1 MKRSVAFCLGL
12 VLPIISSAHAADW
25 PFTNKQ
31 AQAEAT
37 NANCNKMAQK
47 AADIDLLFTTL
58 QHKADSSAIY
68 NQGFLGLYAG

>member
-37 NANCNKMAQK
+37 NANS
-47 AADIDLLFTTL
+47 TTKVFWDCM
-58 QHKADSSAIY
+58 QA
-68 NQGFLGLYAG
+68 NGLEPPDE